1 MKVLRTA
8 SLGSNF
14 NGSYK
19 KECKSNESSK
29 SKCFFFLQI
38 KFSFSDNIA
47 ARNSKI
53 NVTKSYILVDAAG
66 VLALM

>member
-29 SKCFFFLQI
+29 SKCFFFCKSNFLSLIILQPEI
-38 KFSFSDNIA
+38 VK
-47 ARNSKI
+47 
-53 NVTKSYILVDAAG
+53 
-66 VLALM
+66 